1 MTVKELMEV
10 IPDGVDLCLHFN
22 GEDIIYNT
30 PLAEIVGNCIIEKI
44 ELDTVN
50 TPPRTI
56 YANIKYIIARKEG

>member
-1 MTVKELMEV
+1 MTVKELAEV

-22 GEDIIYNT
+22 GEDIIYNS

-44 ELDTVN
+44 ELESKDSPFN
-50 TPPRTI
+50 TI